1 MPSLL
6 HYEIVA
12 DPTSLQA
19 SLPNEPSVGT
29 VYLIVSNTHQA
40 QVEWDYIDVALPL
53 LAQSS
58 NLTDTPATVTATV
71 ERTYNNPWDDALEFA
86 WDAANDCFRARLSQ
100 VQPPSRQFALLD
112 AHGALVL
119 KLENIPVAEG
129 AGLSL
134 LEIRERAG
142 GGDDNLA
149 MRQDHY
155 TTYLGL
161 AKQTPRVPRNFR
173 ADRSLLDVDAGEQL
187 VLRWDGP
194 NGLDYAILD
203 QTGAQVHSEPA
214 APGAAPA
221 HQEYSWTTAAP
232 KRGTTYT
239 LVAKAAGGGQQRGY
253 FLTTTVHAVIPE
265 FASGTRT
272 PWVEGVANKGRLV
285 LAADGAEV
293 RNPAGDLGRIT
304 ADKADVDN
312 VTTRLVQGRTDS
324 AGWITFP
331 DQGVNVYHG
340 SNSDL
345 GVLTAAR
352 ADVEGVNTKWA
363 GSRDAG
369 SGWIEF
375 TQPGA
380 TLHKDGNQD
389 LGALTADKV
398 DVEGVNT
405 KWVGDRD
412 AGKGWVGFPQD
423 GIDIRKDGGQAWGT
437 VHADKA
443 DVDGINTKWV
453 QGRSTS
459 DGWIEFPAEGVRV
472 LRDGGHDLGT
482 VTADK
487 ADLNGLNTKWVG
499 DRDGGHGWV
508 GFPQD
513 GIDIRKDGGQA
524 WGTVHADKA
533 DVDGINTKW
542 VQGRS
547 TSDGWIEF
555 PAEGLRVLRDG
566 GHDLGTVTAGK
577 AELNEL
583 NTGLALV
590 SGEARVRGMLSV
602 GGGMKLSH
610 DGTRMFV
617 TMPDRIVHSAI
628 NDFKQWVGMER
639 GLTVSFHTGSFSATK
654 EGGILTSGCD
664 VQFQQGRVSISTGNP
679 PQVRFL

>member
-12 DPTSLQA
+12 DPTSLRA

-58 NLTDTPATVTATV
+58 DLTDTPSAVTATI
-71 ERTYNNPWDDALEFA
+71 ERTYNNPWDDPLEFT
-86 WDAANDCFRARLSQ
+86 WDAANNCFRARLSQ
-100 VQPPSRQFALLD
+100 ARPSTRQFALLD

-134 LEIRERAG
+134 LEIRERSG

-155 TTYLGL
+155 TTHLGL

-173 ADRSLLDVDAGEQL
+173 PDKSLLDTDAGEQL

-203 QTGAQVHSEPA
+203 QTGTEVHSEPA
-214 APGAAPA
+214 VAGAAPA

-239 LVAKAAGGGQQRGY
+239 LVAKAAGGGPQRGY
-253 FLTTTVHAVIPE
+253 FLTTTVHAVVPE
-265 FASGTRT
+265 FAGGTRT
-272 PWVEGVANKGRLV
+272 PWVEGVANKGRLT
-285 LAADGAEV
+285 LTADGADV
-293 RNPAGDLGRIT
+293 RTPAGDLGRIT

-312 VTTRLVQGRTDS
+312 VTTRVVQGRTDT
-324 AGWITFP
+324 AGWLTFP
-331 DQGVNVYHG
+331 DRGVNVFHG
-340 SNSDL
+340 HDSTP
-345 GVLTAAR
+345 GVLTAGR
-352 ADVEGVNTKWA
+352 VDADGVNTTWA

-369 SGWIEF
+369 KGWLDF

-389 LGALTADKV
+389 LGTLTAEKV
-398 DVEGVNT
+398 DVNGINT
-405 KWVGDRD
+405 TWVGDRD
-412 AGKGWVGFPQD
+412 AGKGWIGFPQS
-423 GIDIRKDGGQAWGT
+423 GIDVRKDGGQDWGT
-437 VHADKA
+437 VAADKA
-443 DVDGINTKWV
+443 DLNGINTKWV

-482 VTADK
+482 VIADK

-499 DRDGGHGWV
+499 DRDGGHGWI

-513 GIDIRKDGGQA
+513 GIDIRKDGGQG

-555 PAEGLRVLRDG
+555 PPEGLRVLRDG

-577 AELNEL
+577 ADLNEL
-583 NTGLALV
+583 HTVEARV
-590 SGEARVRGMLSV
+590 SGEARVKGLLTAS
-602 GGGMKLSH
+602 GGMKLYH
-610 DGTRMFV
+610 DGERLFF
-617 TMPDRIVHSAI
+617 TMPDRIIFYGINEFKKWVTFDQGVAI
-628 NDFKQWVGMER
+628 AFQNGSVEMTEKYGVLIR
-639 GLTVSFHTGSFSATK
+639 G
-654 EGGILTSGCD
+654 D
-664 VQFQQGRVSISTGNP
+664 VQIQQSRLSISTGHP
-679 PQVRFL
+679 PQVRYL